1 MIMHH
6 GTATTANPM
15 PDYRKRPAEESWQD
29 SNGATT
35 FVSDH
40 VGLHHEPER
49 PDPALDGV
57 AHPLKKLKTEHHHH
71 SYPNGTSNGN
81 GTSDWPAYDT
91 AAGTLTPPPT
101 LGPLPLA
108 PPPASLGAPAS
119 DTVVAPAS
127 PRSTTSSVHGGVTSA
142 PRRSPSLPPAP
153 SLPVSPSHHLPAA
166 AAPSPPPSASLAE
179 TPVLPTLSPSSTRHG
194 ANGAAAADMDM
205 DVDEDDAGRVPNGH
219 RRGSN
224 ASDSSARPPPA
235 AVPPYTGHDPN
246 GTGYDSPHAIP
257 VGIYSPFTALSS
269 RGSSPDVSA
278 AVSIKSEP
286 GVPVAPTPA
295 VPAALTA
302 PPPVAAVPSAAAA
315 AGVASVPRDT
325 DKPMSMAQFK
335 HALSMLRAIKRL
347 KDAHIFLDPVDP
359 VKLNIPDYPLI
370 ITHPMDLSTMERKL
384 TTRAYATI
392 DQLVAD
398 FNLMLDNCIKYNGP
412 QSVFATMANNVRRSF
427 ERHFEKMPS
436 ATRPPPH
443 VPSPV
448 PARLAATA
456 AAGATA
462 SKSSSALANKTP
474 RSSKASSSGAGGSGG
489 ARRPSMTAA
498 SAKGESST
506 SASGSRA
513 SKAASAA
520 SVRRAAEELK
530 FCQSLIRELFRKH
543 YNDFTNPF
551 LQPVDRKMYPSY
563 FEVVKHP
570 IDLSTIRKRL
580 DDGYYANA
588 AGFEAD
594 MQLMFR
600 NCYQFNPIGT
610 PVRIMGQKLE
620 ALFKQKWSERPQ
632 AQPLAQS
639 SNSSA
644 ASSSSA
650 LPLPAAPSSSVRA
663 ASSPAAAPAASA
675 SRAKQSARSRTKP
688 AASKA
693 AAAAAAAA
701 ALDSESSDDDD
712 DKLAIAQLEESVKR
726 MQQQIEQMRARRLE
740 KKRRR
745 REARAREQQ
754 QLEQLQR
761 AQMQKEQAYA
771 RTAPTSYQH
780 PGYKGGSGAGPDAP
794 SVAPTAAARR
804 SAGARGGAALAAA
817 KKSAAGRHG
826 AGAAR
831 SGYAAS
837 SSSAAAAAAPAA
849 PVEPVVEITYEMK
862 RELSERI
869 NDLSAE
875 KLQQVLTIIQES
887 MPSLS
892 DGQEE
897 IELDISSL
905 DHRTLYRLW
914 QLVTEDAQSASPAAA
929 AAAQQ
934 QDPPLPPLHH
944 LAAQGG
950 SLSSATSSS
959 ANSSTHSL
967 PSVTSAASA
976 PLPPLHKASGPT
988 ALSSMLGT
996 NSSDDDGSDD
1006 ESSGSDSD

>member
-1 MIMHH
+1 MNLRCGVLHVPCH
-6 GTATTANPM
+6 FA
-15 PDYRKRPAEESWQD
+15 S
-29 SNGATT
+29 ATT

-57 AHPLKKLKTEHHHH
+57 AHPLKKLKTEHHRHA
-71 SYPNGTSNGN
+71 YPNGTSNGN

-101 LGPLPLA
+101 LGPVPLA
-108 PPPASLGAPAS
+108 PPPASLGAPAP

-127 PRSTTSSVHGGVTSA
+127 PRSTTSSVHGGAAGA
-142 PRRSPSLPPAP
+142 PRRSPPLPPAP

-179 TPVLPTLSPSSTRHG
+179 TPVLPMLSPSSARHG
-194 ANGAAAADMDM
+194 ANDAAAANMDM
-205 DVDEDDAGRVPNGH
+205 DVDDDDAGDRVPNGH
-219 RRGSN
+219 RRGST

-235 AVPPYTGHDPN
+235 TAFPPYASHDSN
-246 GTGYDSPHAIP
+246 GPAGYDSPHAIP

-278 AVSIKSEP
+278 AVSVKSEP

-436 ATRPPPH
+436 VTRPQPH

-474 RSSKASSSGAGGSGG
+474 RSSKASSSGASGSGG

-498 SAKGESST
+498 TAKGESLS
-506 SASGSRA
+506 SAASGSRA

-594 MQLMFR
+594 MQLMFH

-620 ALFKQKWSERPQ
+620 ALFKRKWSERPQ
-632 AQPLAQS
+632 AQSLAQS
-639 SNSSA
+639 SANSSA

-650 LPLPAAPSSSVRA
+650 LPLPAAPSSSVRTA
-663 ASSPAAAPAASA
+663 APSSSPATAPAASA

-693 AAAAAAAA
+693 AAAA
-701 ALDSESSDDDD
+701 LDSDSSDDDD
-712 DKLAIAQLEESVKR
+712 DKLAIAQLEDSVKR

-754 QLEQLQR
+754 QLEQMQR

-780 PGYKGGSGAGPDAP
+780 PGYKGGTGSGADAP
-794 SVAPTAAARR
+794 SAAPIAAARR
-804 SAGARGGAALAAA
+804 SAGARGGAASAAA

-826 AGAAR
+826 AGSAR
-831 SGYAAS
+831 GGYAA

-914 QLVTEDAQSASPAAA
+914 QLVTEDAQSASSAAANPAAQ
-929 AAAQQ
+929 QQ

-950 SLSSATSSS
+950 SLSSAASSS

-967 PSVTSAASA
+967 PSVASAASA